1 MKKLGDLLGKERLFF
16 DGGTGTVLQEMGLK
30 PGELPETWNIKH
42 PDRIVQLHYNYFAA
56 GSNIVNT
63 NTFGAFIT
71 KFPLELERM
80 IAAAIENANAARE
93 KVLEENPDG
102 NYFIAF
108 DIGSCGKLL
117 KPMGDLDFEDCV
129 NLFKKTFRAAFP
141 FALESAPCGQ
151 GKINCVMIETMND
164 GYESKAAVLA
174 AKEVM
179 EELGLLD
186 GKAGE
191 PGTRGTLPIIV
202 SNVYDKECRTLS
214 GSSPETMVA
223 MLEGLGVAAVGVNC
237 SLGPL
242 EMKPTVERLCR
253 AASVPVLVKPNAG
266 LPKVVDG
273 RTVFDVPAPQF
284 VEAMK
289 ELAAL
294 GPMILGG
301 CCGTTPE
308 YIKGIQKLAANLEGA
323 VGGDI
328 RSLSL
333 ATEFASQTRGGC
345 PGVLGGKQLDCV
357 PLGEGVG
364 RNEVRPRGRLS
375 PTENSEVRNC
385 QRQFLSSEE
394 RSSERRE
401 TSPSS
406 QKPTIGCIS
415 SNTRVVYFGGANRP
429 VLIGERINPTG
440 KKKFKEALRA
450 GDIPYIIHQG
460 MEQEEAGA
468 QVLDVNVGLPEIDEK
483 EMMLRVLEELQN
495 VTTLPLQID
504 TTKPDVMEAALRRYN
519 GKAMINSV
527 NGKQEIMDQVFPL
540 VKKYGGL
547 VVALTLDEDGIPE
560 DSERRV
566 AIARK
571 IYAEASRY
579 GIKKSD
585 IIIDPLAMAVSS
597 DSRAGIA
604 TMETVRAIH
613 EMGGLTS
620 LGISNVSF
628 GLPLREYVTASFFT
642 LCMGAGLSAA
652 IMNPLQGEMIKAWR
666 CYNLL
671 SGRDENCADYIEWST
686 EEGARLEVLA
696 SRGGGGSLPL
706 ASAAGASSATPSA
719 GDTPAT
725 PPENSAPQSTASSA
739 LSNAII
745 HGLKTDAAA
754 ATRELLK
761 TTESLTIINEH
772 LIPGLDYVGKR
783 FEQKTMYLPQL
794 LMAAE
799 AAKAAFGEIR
809 DFMEKSGKKGAPKG
823 KIIIATVKG
832 DIHDIGKNI
841 VKVLL
846 ENYDF
851 EVIDL
856 GKDVPPETVVEA
868 CKKDHVM
875 LVGLSALMTTTVAAM
890 EETIKLLRKECP
902 WAKTCVGG
910 AVMTQEYADQIG
922 ADFYGKDAMDT
933 VRYALELFK

>member
-16 DGGTGTVLQEMGLK
+16 DGGTGTVLQGMGLK
-30 PGELPETWNIKH
+30 PGELPETWNLKH

-93 KVLEENPDG
+93 KVLAENPDG
-102 NYFIAF
+102 NYYIAF

-141 FALESAPCGQ
+141 FAQESAPCGQ

-214 GSSPETMVA
+214 GSTPETMVA

-266 LPKVVDG
+266 LPKVLDG
-273 RTVFDVPAPQF
+273 KTVFDVPAPQF
-284 VEAMK
+284 VEAME

-308 YIKGIQKLAANLEGA
+308 YIKGISKE
-323 VGGDI
+323 
-328 RSLSL
+328 
-333 ATEFASQTRGGC
+333 
-345 PGVLGGKQLDCV
+345 
-357 PLGEGVG
+357 LGEV
-364 RNEVRPRGRLS
+364 
-375 PTENSEVRNC
+375 
-385 QRQFLSSEE
+385 
-394 RSSERRE
+394 
-401 TSPSS
+401 SPSLQPAS
-406 QKPTIGCIS
+406 GLPLPPLRGSNAAPQRPASASPTIGCVS
-415 SNTRVVYFGGANRP
+415 SNTRVVYFGGQNRP

-495 VTTLPLQID
+495 VTSLPLQID

-560 DSERRV
+560 DSQRRV

-571 IYAEASRY
+571 IYAEAERY

-671 SGRDENCADYIEWST
+671 SGRDENCTDYIEWST
-686 EEGARLEVLA
+686 KESERLEALKTAQAQAGVLGGVPLGEGVA
-696 SRGGGGSLPL
+696 DKTAAQRGLGSEGETSPT
-706 ASAAGASSATPSA
+706 S
-719 GDTPAT
+719 
-725 PPENSAPQSTASSA
+725 N

-761 TTESLTIINEH
+761 TTDSLKIINEH

-799 AAKAAFGEIR
+799 AAKSAFGEIR
-809 DFMEKSGKKGAPKG
+809 EYMEKSGKKGAPKG

-868 CKKDHVM
+868 CKKDHVQ

>member
-1 MKKLGDLLGKERLFF
+1 MKKLRDLLGKERLFF
-16 DGGTGTVLQEMGLK
+16 DGGTGTVLQAMGLK

-71 KFPLELERM
+71 KFPLELERL
-80 IAAAIENANAARE
+80 ITAAIDNANVARE
-93 KVLEENPDG
+93 RVLAENPDG
-102 NYFIAF
+102 NYYIAF

-129 NLFKKTFRAAFP
+129 KLFKKTFRAAFDK
-141 FALESAPCGQ
+141 
-151 GKINCVMIETMND
+151 KIDCVMIETMND

-174 AKEVM
+174 AKETM
-179 EELGLLD
+179 EELGIAED
-186 GKAGE
+186 A
-191 PGTRGTLPIIV
+191 LPIIV

-214 GSSPETMVA
+214 GSCPETMVA
-223 MLEGLGVAAVGVNC
+223 MLEGLGVSAVGVNC

-253 AASVPVLVKPNAG
+253 AATVPVLVKPNAG

-273 RTVFDVPAPQF
+273 KTVFDVEAPEF

-308 YIKGIQKLAANLEGA
+308 YIRGISSEIG
-323 VGGDI
+323 
-328 RSLSL
+328 
-333 ATEFASQTRGGC
+333 
-345 PGVLGGKQLDCV
+345 
-357 PLGEGVG
+357 GEGLPHAPEPVAG
-364 RNEVRPRGRLS
+364 VVSTGSTTPATGSSAPPSPRGS
-375 PTENSEVRNC
+375 TPKT
-385 QRQFLSSEE
+385 
-394 RSSERRE
+394 
-401 TSPSS
+401 PA
-406 QKPTIGCIS
+406 IGCVS
-415 SNTRVVYFGGANRP
+415 SNTKIVYFGGPNRP

-527 NGKQEIMDQVFPL
+527 NGKQEIMDTVFPL

-560 DSERRV
+560 DSARRV
-566 AIARK
+566 EIARK
-571 IYAEASRY
+571 IYTEAAKY

-628 GLPLREYVTASFFT
+628 GLPLREFVTASFFT

-671 SGRDENCADYIEWST
+671 SGRDENCTDYINWST
-686 EEGARLEVLA
+686 IEAERLANMVVSTGSTTGGNAGGAA
-696 SRGGGGSLPL
+696 GGTPARGGS
-706 ASAAGASSATPSA
+706 TQRSA
-719 GDTPAT
+719 G
-725 PPENSAPQSTASSA
+725 EGEASPTSS

-745 HGLKTDAAA
+745 HGLKTDAAE

-761 TTESLTIINEH
+761 TTESLTIINDH

-783 FEQKTMYLPQL
+783 FEKKTMYLPQL

-856 GKDVPPETVVEA
+856 GKDVPPEVVVEA

-933 VRYALELFK
+933 VRFALEMFK

>member
-1 MKKLGDLLGKERLFF
+1 MKKLGDLLGKELLFF
-16 DGGTGTVLQEMGLK
+16 DGGTGTVLQGMGLK
-30 PGELPETWNIKH
+30 PGELPETWNTKH

-71 KFPLELERM
+71 KFPLELERL
-80 IAAAIENANAARE
+80 IGAAIDNANAARD
-93 KVLEENPDG
+93 KILSENPDG
-102 NYFIAF
+102 NYYIAF

-129 NLFKKTFRAAFP
+129 KLFKKTFKAAFDK
-141 FALESAPCGQ
+141 
-151 GKINCVMIETMND
+151 KIDCVMIETMND

-174 AKEVM
+174 AKETM
-179 EELGLLD
+179 EELGIAAED
-186 GKAGE
+186 
-191 PGTRGTLPIIV
+191 LPIIV

-214 GSSPETMVA
+214 GSCPETMVA
-223 MLEGLGVAAVGVNC
+223 MLEGLGVSAVGVNC

-242 EMKPTVERLCR
+242 EMKPTVERLCH
-253 AASVPVLVKPNAG
+253 AATVPVLVKPNAG

-273 RTVFDVPAPQF
+273 KTVFDVEAPEF

-289 ELAAL
+289 ELAAF
-294 GPMILGG
+294 GPMIMGG

-308 YIKGIQKLAANLEGA
+308 YIKGISTQIGGRERPCKAGEKQSSGLFLA
-323 VGGDI
+323 
-328 RSLSL
+328 S
-333 ATEFASQTRGGC
+333 
-345 PGVLGGKQLDCV
+345 
-357 PLGEGVG
+357 LGE
-364 RNEVRPRGRLS
+364 S
-375 PTENSEVRNC
+375 CAFTAA
-385 QRQFLSSEE
+385 SS
-394 RSSERRE
+394 
-401 TSPSS
+401 
-406 QKPTIGCIS
+406 KPCIGCVS
-415 SNTRVVYFGGANRP
+415 SNTKVVYFGGPNRP

-527 NGKQEIMDQVFPL
+527 NGKQEIMDTVFPL

-560 DSERRV
+560 DSARRV
-566 AIARK
+566 EIAKK
-571 IYAEASRY
+571 IYKEAEKY

-628 GLPLREYVTASFFT
+628 GLPLREFVTASFFT

-652 IMNPLQGEMIKAWR
+652 IMNPLQGEMIKAWK

-671 SGRDENCADYIEWST
+671 SGKDENCTDYINWST
-686 EEGARLEVLA
+686 VEAERLAANAAAAAAGGVTGGNPPV
-696 SRGGGGSLPL
+696 RGGSEQRSANEGE
-706 ASAAGASSATPSA
+706 ASPTS
-719 GDTPAT
+719 
-725 PPENSAPQSTASSA
+725 N

-761 TTESLTIINEH
+761 STESLTIINEH

-783 FEQKTMYLPQL
+783 FEKKIMYLPQL

-856 GKDVPPETVVEA
+856 GKDVPPEVVVEA

-933 VRYALELFK
+933 VRFALEMFK

>member
-1 MKKLGDLLGKERLFF
+1 MKKLGDLLGKELLFF
-16 DGGTGTVLQEMGLK
+16 DGGTGTVLQGMGLK

-71 KFPLELERM
+71 KFPLELERL
-80 IAAAIENANAARE
+80 IAAAIDNANAARD
-93 KVLEENPDG
+93 KILLENPDG

-129 NLFKKTFRAAFP
+129 KLFKKTFRAAFDK
-141 FALESAPCGQ
+141 
-151 GKINCVMIETMND
+151 KIDCVMIETMND

-174 AKEVM
+174 AKETM
-179 EELGLLD
+179 EELGIAEGD
-186 GKAGE
+186 
-191 PGTRGTLPIIV
+191 LPIIV

-214 GSSPETMVA
+214 GSCPETMVA
-223 MLEGLGVAAVGVNC
+223 MLEGLGVSAVGVNC

-253 AASVPVLVKPNAG
+253 AATVPVLVKPNAG

-273 RTVFDVPAPQF
+273 RTVFDVEAPDF

-308 YIKGIQKLAANLEGA
+308 YIKLLADSRKQLARKGEVSPSLQPASG
-323 VGGDI
+323 
-328 RSLSL
+328 LSL
-333 ATEFASQTRGGC
+333 PPLRGSNAA
-345 PGVLGGKQLDCV
+345 PQ
-357 PLGEGVG
+357 
-364 RNEVRPRGRLS
+364 RPA
-375 PTENSEVRNC
+375 
-385 QRQFLSSEE
+385 
-394 RSSERRE
+394 
-401 TSPSS
+401 
-406 QKPTIGCIS
+406 IGCVS
-415 SNTRVVYFGGANRP
+415 SNTKVVYFGGPNRP

-440 KKKFKEALRA
+440 KKRFKEALRA

-527 NGKQEIMDQVFPL
+527 NGKQEIMDTVFPL

-547 VVALTLDEDGIPE
+547 VVALTLNEDGIPE
-560 DSERRV
+560 DSARRV
-566 AIARK
+566 EIARK
-571 IYAEASRY
+571 IYAEAAKY

-628 GLPLREYVTASFFT
+628 GLPLREFVTASFFT

-671 SGRDENCADYIEWST
+671 SGRDENCTDYINWST
-686 EEGARLEVLA
+686 VEGERLANMVVSTGSTTAITGSSA
-696 SRGGGGSLPL
+696 SGNAGGATGGNPPVRGGSEQRS
-706 ASAAGASSATPSA
+706 ASEGETSPTSH
-719 GDTPAT
+719 
-725 PPENSAPQSTASSA
+725 

-745 HGLKTDAAA
+745 HGLKTDAAE

-761 TTESLTIINEH
+761 NTEALTIINEH

-783 FEQKTMYLPQL
+783 FEKKTMYLPQL

-809 DFMEKSGKKGAPKG
+809 EYMEKSGKKGAPKG

-856 GKDVPPETVVEA
+856 GKDVPPEVVVEA

-933 VRYALELFK
+933 VRFALELFK

>member
-1 MKKLGDLLGKERLFF
+1 MKKLGDLLGKELLFF
-16 DGGTGTVLQEMGLK
+16 DGGTGTVLQGMGLK

-71 KFPLELERM
+71 KFPLELERL
-80 IAAAIENANAARE
+80 IAAAIDNANAARD
-93 KVLEENPDG
+93 KILLENPDG

-129 NLFKKTFRAAFP
+129 KLFKKTFRAAFDK
-141 FALESAPCGQ
+141 
-151 GKINCVMIETMND
+151 KIDCVMIETMND

-174 AKEVM
+174 AKETM
-179 EELGLLD
+179 EELGIAEGD
-186 GKAGE
+186 
-191 PGTRGTLPIIV
+191 LPIIV

-214 GSSPETMVA
+214 GSCPETMVA
-223 MLEGLGVAAVGVNC
+223 MLEGLGVSAVGVNC

-253 AASVPVLVKPNAG
+253 AATVPVLVKPNAG

-273 RTVFDVPAPQF
+273 RTVFDVEAPDF

-308 YIKGIQKLAANLEGA
+308 YIKLLADSRKELARKGEVSPSLQPASG
-323 VGGDI
+323 
-328 RSLSL
+328 LSL
-333 ATEFASQTRGGC
+333 PPLRGSNAA
-345 PGVLGGKQLDCV
+345 PQ
-357 PLGEGVG
+357 
-364 RNEVRPRGRLS
+364 RPA
-375 PTENSEVRNC
+375 
-385 QRQFLSSEE
+385 
-394 RSSERRE
+394 
-401 TSPSS
+401 
-406 QKPTIGCIS
+406 IGCVS
-415 SNTRVVYFGGANRP
+415 SNTKVVYFGGPNRP

-450 GDIPYIIHQG
+450 GNIPYIIHQG

-527 NGKQEIMDQVFPL
+527 NGKQEIMDTVFPL

-547 VVALTLDEDGIPE
+547 VVALTLNEDGIPE
-560 DSERRV
+560 DSARRV
-566 AIARK
+566 EIARK
-571 IYAEASRY
+571 IYAEAAKY
-579 GIKKSD
+579 GIKKTD

-604 TMETVRAIH
+604 TMETVRAIQ

-628 GLPLREYVTASFFT
+628 GLPLREFVTASFFT

-671 SGRDENCADYIEWST
+671 SGRDENCTDYINWST
-686 EEGARLEVLA
+686 VEGERLANMVVSTGSTTAITGSSA
-696 SRGGGGSLPL
+696 SGNAGGATGGNPPVRGGSEQRS
-706 ASAAGASSATPSA
+706 ASEGETSPTSH
-719 GDTPAT
+719 
-725 PPENSAPQSTASSA
+725 

-745 HGLKTDAAA
+745 HGLKTDAAE

-761 TTESLTIINEH
+761 NTEALTIINEH

-783 FEQKTMYLPQL
+783 FEKKTMYLPQL

-809 DFMEKSGKKGAPKG
+809 EYMEKSGKKGAPKG

-856 GKDVPPETVVEA
+856 GKDVPPEVVVEA

-933 VRYALELFK
+933 VRFALELFK

>member
-1 MKKLGDLLGKERLFF
+1 MKKLGDLLGKELLFF
-16 DGGTGTVLQEMGLK
+16 DGGTGTVLQGMGLK

-71 KFPLELERM
+71 KFPLELERL
-80 IAAAIENANAARE
+80 IAAAIDNANAARD
-93 KVLEENPDG
+93 KILLENPDG

-129 NLFKKTFRAAFP
+129 ELFKKTFRAAFDK
-141 FALESAPCGQ
+141 
-151 GKINCVMIETMND
+151 KIDCVMIETMND

-174 AKEVM
+174 AKETM
-179 EELGLLD
+179 EELGISEGD
-186 GKAGE
+186 
-191 PGTRGTLPIIV
+191 LPIIV

-214 GSSPETMVA
+214 GSCPETMVA
-223 MLEGLGVAAVGVNC
+223 MLEGLGVSAVGVNC

-253 AASVPVLVKPNAG
+253 AATVPVLVKPNAG

-273 RTVFDVPAPQF
+273 RTVFDVEAPEF

-308 YIKGIQKLAANLEGA
+308 YIKLLADSRKELARKGEVSPSLQPASG
-323 VGGDI
+323 
-328 RSLSL
+328 LSL
-333 ATEFASQTRGGC
+333 PPLRGSNAA
-345 PGVLGGKQLDCV
+345 P
-357 PLGEGVG
+357 
-364 RNEVRPRGRLS
+364 
-375 PTENSEVRNC
+375 
-385 QRQFLSSEE
+385 QR
-394 RSSERRE
+394 
-401 TSPSS
+401 
-406 QKPTIGCIS
+406 PTIGCVS
-415 SNTRVVYFGGANRP
+415 SNTKVVYFGGPNRP

-527 NGKQEIMDQVFPL
+527 NGKQEIMDTVFPL

-560 DSERRV
+560 DSARRV
-566 AIARK
+566 EIARK
-571 IYAEASRY
+571 IYAEAAKY

-628 GLPLREYVTASFFT
+628 GLPLREFVTASFFT

-671 SGRDENCADYIEWST
+671 SGRDENCTDYINWST
-686 EEGARLEVLA
+686 VEGERLTNMVVSTGSTTA
-696 SRGGGGSLPL
+696 ITGSTTAITGSSAGGNAGGATGGNPPVRGGSEQRS
-706 ASAAGASSATPSA
+706 ASEGETSPTSH
-719 GDTPAT
+719 
-725 PPENSAPQSTASSA
+725 

-761 TTESLTIINEH
+761 NTEALTIINEH

-783 FEQKTMYLPQL
+783 FEKKTMYLPQL

-809 DFMEKSGKKGAPKG
+809 EYMEKSGKKGAPKG

-856 GKDVPPETVVEA
+856 GKDVPPEVVVEA

-902 WAKTCVGG
+902 WAKICVGG

-933 VRYALELFK
+933 VRFALELFK

>member
-1 MKKLGDLLGKERLFF
+1 MKKLGDLLGKELLFF
-16 DGGTGTVLQEMGLK
+16 DGGTGTVLQGMGLK
-30 PGELPETWNIKH
+30 PGELPETWNIKY

-71 KFPLELERM
+71 KFPLELERL
-80 IAAAIENANAARE
+80 IAAAIDNANAARD
-93 KVLEENPDG
+93 KILLENPDG

-129 NLFKKTFRAAFP
+129 KLFKKTFRAAFDK
-141 FALESAPCGQ
+141 
-151 GKINCVMIETMND
+151 KIDCVMIETMND

-174 AKEVM
+174 AKETM
-179 EELGLLD
+179 EELGISEGD
-186 GKAGE
+186 
-191 PGTRGTLPIIV
+191 LPIIV

-214 GSSPETMVA
+214 GSCPETMVA
-223 MLEGLGVAAVGVNC
+223 MLEGLGVSAVGVNC

-253 AASVPVLVKPNAG
+253 AATVPVLVKPNAG

-273 RTVFDVPAPQF
+273 RTVFDVEAPDF

-308 YIKGIQKLAANLEGA
+308 YIKLLADSRKELARKGEVSPSLQPASG
-323 VGGDI
+323 
-328 RSLSL
+328 LSL
-333 ATEFASQTRGGC
+333 PPLRGSNAA
-345 PGVLGGKQLDCV
+345 PQH
-357 PLGEGVG
+357 PA
-364 RNEVRPRGRLS
+364 
-375 PTENSEVRNC
+375 
-385 QRQFLSSEE
+385 
-394 RSSERRE
+394 
-401 TSPSS
+401 
-406 QKPTIGCIS
+406 IGCVS
-415 SNTRVVYFGGANRP
+415 SNTKVVYFGGPNRP

-527 NGKQEIMDQVFPL
+527 NGKQEIMDAVFPL

-560 DSERRV
+560 DSARRV
-566 AIARK
+566 EIAKK
-571 IYAEASRY
+571 IYAEAEKY

-628 GLPLREYVTASFFT
+628 GLPLREFVTASFFT

-671 SGRDENCADYIEWST
+671 SGRDENCTDYINWST
-686 EEGARLEVLA
+686 VEGERLTNMVVSTGSTTA
-696 SRGGGGSLPL
+696 ITGSTTAITGSSAGGNAGGATGGNPPVRGGSEQRS
-706 ASAAGASSATPSA
+706 ASEGETSPTSH
-719 GDTPAT
+719 
-725 PPENSAPQSTASSA
+725 

-761 TTESLTIINEH
+761 NTEALTIINEH

-783 FEQKTMYLPQL
+783 FEKKTMYLPQL

-809 DFMEKSGKKGAPKG
+809 EYMEKSGKKGAPKG

-856 GKDVPPETVVEA
+856 GKDVPPEVVVEA

-902 WAKTCVGG
+902 WTKTCVGG

-933 VRYALELFK
+933 VRFALELFK

>member
-1 MKKLGDLLGKERLFF
+1 MTKLHDVLGKELLFF
-16 DGGTGTVLQEMGLK
+16 DGGTGTVLQGMGLK
-30 PGELPETWNIKH
+30 PGELPETWNTKH

-71 KFPLELERM
+71 KFPLELERF
-80 IAAAIENANAARE
+80 IKAAIENANTARE
-93 KVLEENPDG
+93 KVLAEHPDG
-102 NYFIAF
+102 KYYIAF

-129 NLFKKTFRAAFP
+129 KLFKKTFSAAFP
-141 FALESAPCGQ
+141 LAKE
-151 GKINCVMIETMND
+151 GKIDCVMIETMND

-174 AKEVM
+174 AKETM
-179 EELGLLD
+179 EDLGIASED
-186 GKAGE
+186 
-191 PGTRGTLPIIV
+191 LPIIV
-202 SNVYDKECRTLS
+202 SNVYDRECRTLS
-214 GSSPETMVA
+214 GSTPETMVA
-223 MLEGLGVAAVGVNC
+223 MLEGLGVSAVGVNC

-273 RTVFDVPAPQF
+273 KTVFDVESADF
-284 VEAMK
+284 VDAMK
-289 ELAAL
+289 QLAEF
-294 GPMILGG
+294 GPMIMGG

-308 YIKGIQKLAANLEGA
+308 YI
-323 VGGDI
+323 
-328 RSLSL
+328 SL
-333 ATEFASQTRGGC
+333 
-345 PGVLGGKQLDCV
+345 
-357 PLGEGVG
+357 
-364 RNEVRPRGRLS
+364 
-375 PTENSEVRNC
+375 
-385 QRQFLSSEE
+385 LSSSGLTGG
-394 RSSERRE
+394 SSGADYRI
-401 TSPSS
+401 
-406 QKPTIGCIS
+406 KPDNDTKIKSDNDTRCIGCVS
-415 SNTRVVYFGGANRP
+415 SNTKVVYFGGPNRP

-483 EMMLRVLEELQN
+483 EMMLKVLDELQN

-527 NGKQEIMDQVFPL
+527 NGKQEIMDTVFPL

-560 DSERRV
+560 DSTRRV
-566 AIARK
+566 AIAKK
-571 IYAEASRY
+571 IYSEAEKY
-579 GIKKSD
+579 GIRKSD

-597 DSRAGIA
+597 DSKAGIA

-613 EMGGLTS
+613 DMGGLTS

-671 SGRDENCADYIEWST
+671 SGRDENCTDYIEWSGK
-686 EEGARLEVLA
+686 ESERLANLVPA
-696 SRGGGGSLPL
+696 AGTAGGVAGVSPAGGGSEQRS
-706 ASAAGASSATPSA
+706 ASEGETSP
-719 GDTPAT
+719 
-725 PPENSAPQSTASSA
+725 

-754 ATRELLK
+754 ATKELLK

-809 DFMEKSGKKGAPKG
+809 EFMEKSGKKGAPKG

-856 GKDVPPETVVEA
+856 GKDVPPEVVVEA

-890 EETIKLLRKECP
+890 EETIKQLRKECP

-910 AVMTQEYADQIG
+910 AVMTQEYANQIG

>member
-1 MKKLGDLLGKERLFF
+1 MKKLGDLLGKELLFF
-16 DGGTGTVLQEMGLK
+16 DGGTGTVLQGMGLK

-71 KFPLELERM
+71 KFPLELERL
-80 IAAAIENANAARE
+80 IAAAIDNANAARD
-93 KVLEENPDG
+93 KILLENPDG

-129 NLFKKTFRAAFP
+129 KLFKKTFRAAFDK
-141 FALESAPCGQ
+141 
-151 GKINCVMIETMND
+151 KIDCVIIETMND

-174 AKEVM
+174 AKETM
-179 EELGLLD
+179 EELGIAEGD
-186 GKAGE
+186 
-191 PGTRGTLPIIV
+191 LPIIV

-214 GSSPETMVA
+214 GSCPETMVA
-223 MLEGLGVAAVGVNC
+223 MLEGLGVSAVGVNC

-253 AASVPVLVKPNAG
+253 AATVPVLVKPNAG

-273 RTVFDVPAPQF
+273 RTVFDVEAPDF

-308 YIKGIQKLAANLEGA
+308 YIKLLADSRKQLARKGEVSPSLQPASG
-323 VGGDI
+323 
-328 RSLSL
+328 LSL
-333 ATEFASQTRGGC
+333 PPLRGSNAA
-345 PGVLGGKQLDCV
+345 PQ
-357 PLGEGVG
+357 
-364 RNEVRPRGRLS
+364 RPA
-375 PTENSEVRNC
+375 
-385 QRQFLSSEE
+385 
-394 RSSERRE
+394 
-401 TSPSS
+401 
-406 QKPTIGCIS
+406 IGCVS
-415 SNTRVVYFGGANRP
+415 SNTKVVYFGGSNRP

-468 QVLDVNVGLPEIDEK
+468 HVLDVNVGLPEIDEK

-527 NGKQEIMDQVFPL
+527 NGKQEIMDAVFPL

-560 DSERRV
+560 DSARRV
-566 AIARK
+566 EIAKK
-571 IYAEASRY
+571 IYAEAAKY
-579 GIKKSD
+579 GIKKTD

-597 DSRAGIA
+597 DSHAGIA

-628 GLPLREYVTASFFT
+628 GLPLREFVTASFFT

-671 SGRDENCADYIEWST
+671 SGRDENCTDYINWST
-686 EEGARLEVLA
+686 VEGERLANMVVSTGSTTAITGSSA
-696 SRGGGGSLPL
+696 SGNAGGATGGNPPVRGGSEQRS
-706 ASAAGASSATPSA
+706 ASEGETSPTSH
-719 GDTPAT
+719 
-725 PPENSAPQSTASSA
+725 

-745 HGLKTDAAA
+745 HGLKTDAAE

-761 TTESLTIINEH
+761 NTEALTIINEH

-783 FEQKTMYLPQL
+783 FEKKTMYLPQL

-809 DFMEKSGKKGAPKG
+809 EYMEKSGKKGAPKG

-856 GKDVPPETVVEA
+856 GKDVPPEVVVEA

-933 VRYALELFK
+933 VRFALELFK

>member
-1 MKKLGDLLGKERLFF
+1 MKKLGDLLGKELLFF
-16 DGGTGTVLQEMGLK
+16 DGGTGTVLQGMGLK

-71 KFPLELERM
+71 KFPLELERL
-80 IAAAIENANAARE
+80 IAAAIDNANAARD
-93 KVLEENPDG
+93 KILLENPDG

-129 NLFKKTFRAAFP
+129 KLFKKTFRAAFDK
-141 FALESAPCGQ
+141 
-151 GKINCVMIETMND
+151 KIDCVMIETMND

-174 AKEVM
+174 AKETM
-179 EELGLLD
+179 EELGISEGD
-186 GKAGE
+186 
-191 PGTRGTLPIIV
+191 LPIIV

-214 GSSPETMVA
+214 GSCPETMVA
-223 MLEGLGVAAVGVNC
+223 MLEGLGVSAVGVNC

-253 AASVPVLVKPNAG
+253 AATVPVLVKPNAG

-273 RTVFDVPAPQF
+273 RTVFDVEAPEF

-301 CCGTTPE
+301 CCGTTPD
-308 YIKGIQKLAANLEGA
+308 YIKLLADSRKELARKGEVSPSLQPASG
-323 VGGDI
+323 
-328 RSLSL
+328 LSL
-333 ATEFASQTRGGC
+333 
-345 PGVLGGKQLDCV
+345 P
-357 PLGEGVG
+357 PL
-364 RNEVRPRGRLS
+364 RDSNAAPQRPA
-375 PTENSEVRNC
+375 
-385 QRQFLSSEE
+385 
-394 RSSERRE
+394 
-401 TSPSS
+401 
-406 QKPTIGCIS
+406 IGCVS
-415 SNTRVVYFGGANRP
+415 SNTKVVYFGGPNRP

-527 NGKQEIMDQVFPL
+527 NGKQEIMDAVFPL

-560 DSERRV
+560 DSARRV
-566 AIARK
+566 EIARK
-571 IYAEASRY
+571 IYAEAAKY

-628 GLPLREYVTASFFT
+628 GLPLREFVTASFFT

-671 SGRDENCADYIEWST
+671 SGRDENCTDYINWST
-686 EEGARLEVLA
+686 VEGERLANMVVSTGSTTA
-696 SRGGGGSLPL
+696 ITGSTTAITGSSAGGNAGGATGGNPPVRGGSEQRS
-706 ASAAGASSATPSA
+706 ASEGETSPTSH
-719 GDTPAT
+719 
-725 PPENSAPQSTASSA
+725 

-745 HGLKTDAAA
+745 HGLKSDAAE

-761 TTESLTIINEH
+761 NTEALTIINEH

-783 FEQKTMYLPQL
+783 FEKKTMYLPQL

-809 DFMEKSGKKGAPKG
+809 EYMEKSGKKGAPKG

-856 GKDVPPETVVEA
+856 GKDVPPEVVVEA

-933 VRYALELFK
+933 VRFALELFK